1 VSTLSRPLAIALLA
15 GTLLLGAGAA
25 LHPILPHDPAA
36 QLRLIAAT
44 WYFRP
49 IHLAMLAGTGLVVL
63 GVWTRTTSGRGEIP
77 VPLVAALALV
87 CLGFCF
93 NAIDI
98 AFMASA
104 GTNMAAL
111 FETGRGEMP
120 ALFDALHRVGLMTA
134 RFGNFLVAL
143 GALMLGWLE
152 RRDPS
157 SPRWLA
163 WLAWLAAAGG
173 LIGVVLF
180 PEASLVM
187 LAAVTLLPG
196 WLVATAVRALRA
208 PRVAAVQA

>member
-1 VSTLSRPLAIALLA
+1 
-15 GTLLLGAGAA
+15 
-25 LHPILPHDPAA
+25 
-36 QLRLIAAT
+36 
-44 WYFRP
+44 
-49 IHLAMLAGTGLVVL
+49 
-63 GVWTRTTSGRGEIP
+63 
-77 VPLVAALALV
+77 
-87 CLGFCF
+87 
-93 NAIDI
+93 
-98 AFMASA
+98 
-104 GTNMAAL
+104 
-111 FETGRGEMP
+111 
-120 ALFDALHRVGLMTA
+120 MTA

-196 WLVATAVRALRA
+196 WQVATAVRALRA